1 MEIVMLENPDGDVI
15 AREMIDDEP
24 YGEFYL
30 SPSGEVR
37 YRYEEADRDLFAN
50 TGFDHFLAAVRAWRR
65 YRAEV
70 REAKGEDG
78 ERQVVEALRAELES
92 AGSGLSLDQSF
103 WAAIVEQAEDGLL

>member
-1 MEIVMLENPDGDVI
+1 MEIVTQESPDRDVI

-37 YRYEEADRDLFAN
+37 YRYEEAGYDLFAN
-50 TGFDHFLAAVRAWRR
+50 TGFDHFLAAVTAWRR

-70 REAKGEDG
+70 REAKDENG
-78 ERQVVEALRAELES
+78 ERRVVEALKAELES
-92 AGSGLSLDQSF
+92 AESGLSLEQSF
-103 WAAIVEQAEDGLL
+103 WAAIVEQAEDGML